1 MKYLGNGGVLL
12 ALYHINKHEM
22 VEIQEVPF
30 AKEKELQFL
39 VEANLEKLFNLKFVA
54 TEFSVDDFRLDT
66 VAYDEETKSFVIIEY
81 KKGKRFSVI
90 DQGYAY
96 LNSLL
101 AHKGEFVLNYNEQY
115 PDQLKRTSEIEWSQT
130 RVIFVANDYTNYQY
144 GAVNNPDLPIDLVMV
159 KKYKNGLIDVE
170 TLNKTNSK
178 QSKAN
183 KQNNQ
188 REANKKGLS
197 KEIKIYTEEEHLEK
211 GSLEVQELYEEL
223 KEIIL
228 SWDSNIRI
236 KPVKLY
242 NSFKMK
248 RNIVDIEI
256 QKKALKIW
264 INLKYGE
271 LNDPENI
278 TRNVSETGH
287 WGNGDHE
294 IIMKD
299 NQDIEYIASLIKESW
314 RYHK

>member
-287 WGNGDHE
+287 WGNGDYE

>member
-1 MKYLGNGGVLL
+1 ML

-22 VEIQEVPF
+22 VEIQEEPF
-30 AKEKELQFL
+30 TKEKELQLL
-39 VEANLEKLFNLKFVA
+39 VESNLEVLFNLKFVA
-54 TEFSVDDFRLDT
+54 TEFSVADFRLDT

-96 LNSLL
+96 LNTLL

-115 PDQLKRTSEIEWSQT
+115 PDQIKRISEIEWSQT

-144 GAVNNPDLPIDLVMV
+144 GAVNNPNLPIDLVTV
-159 KKYKNGLIDVE
+159 KKYANGLIDVE
-170 TLNKTNSK
+170 TMNKTDSK
-178 QSKAN
+178 QAKTT
-183 KQNNQ
+183 KQDDQ
-188 REANKKGLS
+188 EEANKKGLS
-197 KEIKIYTEEEHLEK
+197 KEIKVYTEEEHLVK
-211 GSLEVQELYEEL
+211 GSIEIQELYEEL

-242 NSFKMK
+242 NSFKLK
-248 RNIVDIEI
+248 RNIVDILV

-287 WGNGDHE
+287 WGTGDYE
-294 IIMKD
+294 IVMKD
-299 NQDIEYIASLIKESW
+299 NQNIEYIASLIKESW

>member
-1 MKYLGNGGVLL
+1 
-12 ALYHINKHEM
+12 M
-22 VEIQEVPF
+22 VEIQEEPF
-30 AKEKELQFL
+30 TKEKELQLL
-39 VEANLEKLFNLKFVA
+39 VESNLEVLFNLKFVA
-54 TEFSVDDFRLDT
+54 TEFSVADFRLDT

-96 LNSLL
+96 LNTLL

-115 PDQLKRTSEIEWSQT
+115 PDQIKRISEIEWSQT

-144 GAVNNPDLPIDLVMV
+144 GAVNNPNLPIDLVTV
-159 KKYKNGLIDVE
+159 KKYANGLIDVE
-170 TLNKTNSK
+170 TMNKTDSK
-178 QSKAN
+178 QAKTT
-183 KQNNQ
+183 KQDDQ
-188 REANKKGLS
+188 EEANKKGLS
-197 KEIKIYTEEEHLEK
+197 KEIKVYTEEEHLEK
-211 GSLEVQELYEEL
+211 GSIEIQELYEEL

-242 NSFKMK
+242 NSFKLK
-248 RNIVDIEI
+248 RNIVDILV

-287 WGNGDHE
+287 WGNGDYE
-294 IIMKD
+294 IVMKD
-299 NQDIEYIASLIKESW
+299 NQNIEYIASLIKESW

>member
-1 MKYLGNGGVLL
+1 M

-22 VEIQEVPF
+22 VEIQEEPF
-30 AKEKELQFL
+30 TKEKELQLL
-39 VEANLEKLFNLKFVA
+39 VELNLEVLFNLKFVA
-54 TEFSVDDFRLDT
+54 TEFSVADFRLDT

-96 LNSLL
+96 LNTLL

-115 PDQLKRTSEIEWSQT
+115 PDQIKRISEIEWSQT

-144 GAVNNPDLPIDLVMV
+144 GAVNNPNLPIDLVTV
-159 KKYKNGLIDVE
+159 KKYANGLIDVE
-170 TLNKTNSK
+170 TMNKTDSK
-178 QSKAN
+178 QAKTT
-183 KQNNQ
+183 KQDDQ
-188 REANKKGLS
+188 EEANKKGLS
-197 KEIKIYTEEEHLEK
+197 KEIKVYTEEEHLEK
-211 GSLEVQELYEEL
+211 GSIEIQELYEEL

-242 NSFKMK
+242 NSFKLK
-248 RNIVDIEI
+248 QNIVDILV

-287 WGNGDHE
+287 WGNGDYE
-294 IIMKD
+294 IVMKD
-299 NQDIEYIASLIKESW
+299 NQNIEYIASLIKESW

>member
-1 MKYLGNGGVLL
+1 M

-188 REANKKGLS
+188 REANKKSLS

-278 TRNVSETGH
+278 TRNVSETDH
-287 WGNGDHE
+287 WGNGDYE

-299 NQDIEYIASLIKESW
+299 NQDIEYIASLIKDSW

>member
-1 MKYLGNGGVLL
+1 M

-22 VEIQEVPF
+22 VEIQEEPF
-30 AKEKELQFL
+30 TKEKELQLL
-39 VEANLEKLFNLKFVA
+39 VESNLEVLFNLKFVA
-54 TEFSVDDFRLDT
+54 TEFSVADFRLDT

-96 LNSLL
+96 LNTLL

-115 PDQLKRTSEIEWSQT
+115 PDQIKRISEIEWSQT

-144 GAVNNPDLPIDLVMV
+144 GAVNNPNLPIDLVTV
-159 KKYKNGLIDVE
+159 KKYANGLIDVE
-170 TLNKTNSK
+170 TMNKTDSK
-178 QSKAN
+178 QAKTT
-183 KQNNQ
+183 KQDDQ
-188 REANKKGLS
+188 EEANKKGLS
-197 KEIKIYTEEEHLEK
+197 KEIKVYTEEEHLVK
-211 GSLEVQELYEEL
+211 GSIEIQELYEEL

-242 NSFKMK
+242 NSFKLK
-248 RNIVDIEI
+248 RNIVDILV

-287 WGNGDHE
+287 WGTGDYE
-294 IIMKD
+294 IVMKD
-299 NQDIEYIASLIKESW
+299 NQNIEYIASLIKESW

>member
-1 MKYLGNGGVLL
+1 
-12 ALYHINKHEM
+12 M
-22 VEIQEVPF
+22 VEIQEEPF
-30 AKEKELQFL
+30 TKEKELQLL
-39 VEANLEKLFNLKFVA
+39 VESNLEVLFNLKFVA
-54 TEFSVDDFRLDT
+54 TEFSVADFRLDT

-96 LNSLL
+96 LNTLL

-115 PDQLKRTSEIEWSQT
+115 PDQIKRISEIEWSQT

-144 GAVNNPDLPIDLVMV
+144 GAVNNPNLPIDLVTV
-159 KKYKNGLIDVE
+159 KKYANGLIDVE
-170 TLNKTNSK
+170 TMNKTDSK
-178 QSKAN
+178 QAKTT
-183 KQNNQ
+183 KQDDQ
-188 REANKKGLS
+188 EEANKKGLS
-197 KEIKIYTEEEHLEK
+197 KEIKVYTEEEHLEK
-211 GSLEVQELYEEL
+211 GSIEIQELYEEL

-242 NSFKMK
+242 NSFKLK
-248 RNIVDIEI
+248 RNIVDILV

-287 WGNGDHE
+287 WGTGDYE
-294 IIMKD
+294 IVMKD
-299 NQDIEYIASLIKESW
+299 NQNIEYIASLIKESW

>member
-287 WGNGDHE
+287 WGNGDYE
-294 IIMKD
+294 IIMKG

>member
-1 MKYLGNGGVLL
+1 
-12 ALYHINKHEM
+12 M
-22 VEIQEVPF
+22 VEIQEEPF
-30 AKEKELQFL
+30 TKEKELQLL
-39 VEANLEKLFNLKFVA
+39 VESNLEVLFNLKFVA
-54 TEFSVDDFRLDT
+54 TEFSVADFRLDT

-96 LNSLL
+96 LNTLL

-115 PDQLKRTSEIEWSQT
+115 PDQIKRISEIEWSQT

-144 GAVNNPDLPIDLVMV
+144 GAVNNPNLPIDLVTV
-159 KKYKNGLIDVE
+159 KKYANGLIDVE
-170 TLNKTNSK
+170 TMNKTDSK
-178 QSKAN
+178 QAKTT
-183 KQNNQ
+183 KQDDQ
-188 REANKKGLS
+188 EEANKKGLS
-197 KEIKIYTEEEHLEK
+197 KEIKVYTEEEHLVK
-211 GSLEVQELYEEL
+211 GSIEIQELYEEL

-242 NSFKMK
+242 NSFKLK
-248 RNIVDIEI
+248 RNIVDILV

-287 WGNGDHE
+287 WGTGDYE
-294 IIMKD
+294 IVMKD
-299 NQDIEYIASLIKESW
+299 NQNIEYIASLIKESW

>member
-188 REANKKGLS
+188 REANKKSLS

-278 TRNVSETGH
+278 TRNVSETDH
-287 WGNGDHE
+287 WGNGDYE

-299 NQDIEYIASLIKESW
+299 NQDIEYIASLIKDSW

>member
-1 MKYLGNGGVLL
+1 M

-22 VEIQEVPF
+22 VEIQEEPF
-30 AKEKELQFL
+30 TKEKELQLL
-39 VEANLEKLFNLKFVA
+39 VESNLEVLFNLKFVA
-54 TEFSVDDFRLDT
+54 TEFSVADFRLDT

-96 LNSLL
+96 LNTLL

-115 PDQLKRTSEIEWSQT
+115 PDQIKRISEIEWSQT

-144 GAVNNPDLPIDLVMV
+144 GAVNNPNLPIDLVTV
-159 KKYKNGLIDVE
+159 KKYANGLIDVE
-170 TLNKTNSK
+170 TMNKTDSK
-178 QSKAN
+178 QAKTT
-183 KQNNQ
+183 KQDDQ
-188 REANKKGLS
+188 EEANKKGLS
-197 KEIKIYTEEEHLEK
+197 KEIKVYTEEEHLEK
-211 GSLEVQELYEEL
+211 GSIEIQELYEEL

-242 NSFKMK
+242 NSFKLK
-248 RNIVDIEI
+248 RNIVDILV

-287 WGNGDHE
+287 WGTGDYE
-294 IIMKD
+294 IVMKD
-299 NQDIEYIASLIKESW
+299 NQNIEYIASLIKESW

>member
-1 MKYLGNGGVLL
+1 M

-287 WGNGDHE
+287 WGNGDYE

>member
-1 MKYLGNGGVLL
+1 MV
-12 ALYHINKHEM
+12 LYHINKHEM
-22 VEIQEVPF
+22 IEIQEVPF

-39 VEANLEKLFNLKFVA
+39 VESNLEKLFNLKFVA
-54 TEFSVDDFRLDT
+54 TEFSVDNFRLDT

-115 PDQLKRTSEIEWSQT
+115 PDQLKRISEIEWSQT
-130 RVIFVANDYTNYQY
+130 RVIFIANDYTNYQQ
-144 GAVNNPDLPIDLVMV
+144 GAVNNPDLPIDLVTV
-159 KKYKNGLIDVE
+159 KKYENGLIDVE
-170 TLNKTNSK
+170 TLNKTNLKQAKVNK
-178 QSKAN
+178 QS
-183 KQNNQ
+183 NQ
-188 REANKKGLS
+188 GEANKKGLS
-197 KEIKIYTEEEHLEK
+197 KEIIVYTEDEHLEK
-211 GSLEVQELYEEL
+211 GSTEVQELYEEL

-242 NSFKMK
+242 NSFKLK
-248 RNIVDIEI
+248 RNIVDIQI
-256 QKKALKIW
+256 QKRALKIW

-278 TRNVSETGH
+278 TRNVSDTGH
-287 WGNGDHE
+287 WGNGDYE
-294 IIMKD
+294 IIMKN
-299 NQDIEYIASLIKESW
+299 NQNIEYIASLIKESW
-314 RYHK
+314 RYHKQQLS

>member
-1 MKYLGNGGVLL
+1 
-12 ALYHINKHEM
+12 M

-287 WGNGDHE
+287 WGNGDYE

>member
-1 MKYLGNGGVLL
+1 M
-12 ALYHINKHEM
+12 LYQIEKKKM
-22 VEIQEVPF
+22 SEIQEESF
-30 AKEKELQFL
+30 KKEKDLQELI
-39 VEANLEKLFNLKFVA
+39 ESNLEFLFNLKFVA
-54 TEFSVDDFRLDT
+54 TEFPIDNFRLDT

-101 AHKGEFVLNYNEQY
+101 AHKGEFVLSYNEQY
-115 PDQLKRTSEIEWSQT
+115 PDQVKRINEIEWSQT
-130 RVIFVANDYTNYQY
+130 RVIFVANDYTNYQF

-159 KKYKNGLIDVE
+159 KKYKNGVIDVE
-170 TLNKTNSK
+170 TLSKTNSK
-178 QSKAN
+178 QSSTS
-183 KQNNQ
+183 NQ
-188 REANKKGLS
+188 IRQEDVSKKGLS
-197 KEIKIYTEEEHLEK
+197 KEIKVYTEEEHIQK
-211 GSLEVQELYEEL
+211 GSPEIQELYEEL

-228 SWDSNIRI
+228 SWDSNILI

-248 RNIVDIEI
+248 RNIADIQI

-271 LNDPENI
+271 LNDFENI

-287 WGNGDHE
+287 WGNGDYE

-299 NQDIEYIASLIKESW
+299 NQNIEYIASLIKESW
-314 RYHK
+314 RYHKQQLR